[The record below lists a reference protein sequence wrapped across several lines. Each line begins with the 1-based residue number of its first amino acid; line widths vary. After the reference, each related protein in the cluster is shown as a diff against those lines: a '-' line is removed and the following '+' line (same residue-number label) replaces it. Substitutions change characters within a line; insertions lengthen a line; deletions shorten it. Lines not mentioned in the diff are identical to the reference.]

1 MAIHTLKKLLLLT
14 FLFSGAGLMLLGQ
27 NSTPAFVKDSLDIFI
42 NRELHHWKIPGVA
55 IAIVKDGKVVIAKG
69 YGQQSIDRKN
79 KVDGNTLFM
88 IASNTKAFTGTL
100 LSLLAYDKK
109 CSLDD
114 KIVKWIPEFVMK
126 DPRVTKE
133 LNITDVLCHR
143 TGMGT
148 WQGDFIFSAP
158 DLTKAQLFKK
168 FGMLTPLYDLR
179 SKYGY
184 SNFGYLIAGECIERI
199 SGESWEMNIKKR
211 IFNPLQMN
219 RSITLCSEM
228 SFQKNV
234 AAAHTVISDTLK
246 LIPYWESDGLA
257 PAGSISSSAF
267 DMSHWLICQLD
278 SGRYGGKQVIPFPVI
293 LKTREPESI
302 IGHSWFPFN
311 RTHYNLYGLGWQLT
325 DYEGREI
332 VSHTGEISGFASSV
346 TLLPEEKLG
355 VVILT
360 NTDQNYFHEA
370 LKWMIV
376 DAYLN
381 LPYRN
386 YSNFFF
392 EDLKTDS
399 ERKQFRYN
407 AQRDTIALH
416 NKPLTDL
423 KNFEG
428 HYINPVYGYLDIRN
442 TYENLTMTFEHHPDL
457 SGKLEC
463 LGGNRFLC
471 TYSDPAFGIKVISFK
486 IENDRVK
493 SMKLRVA
500 DFVDFTEYEFVKEL

>member
-1 MAIHTLKKLLLLT
+1 MKKLLLLPFMLAGT
-14 FLFSGAGLMLLGQ
+14 VFMLSGQ
-27 NSTPAFVKDSLDIFI
+27 DTTPAFIKDSLDIII
-42 NRELHHWKIPGVA
+42 NRELLHWKIPGAA
-55 IAIVKDGKVVIAKG
+55 IAIVKEGKAVIVKG
-69 YGQQSIDRKN
+69 YGKKSQSSND
-79 KVDGNTLFM
+79 KVDENTLFM

-100 LSLLAYDKK
+100 LSWLQYDKK

-114 KIVKWIPEFVMK
+114 KIVKWLPDFIMK
-126 DPRVTKE
+126 DPLIARD
-133 LNITDVLCHR
+133 LNITDVLCHH

-158 DLTKAQLFKK
+158 DLTKALLFEK
-168 FGMLTPLYDLR
+168 FGMLTPLNGLR

-199 SGESWEMNIKKR
+199 SGESWETNIKKR
-211 IFNPLQMN
+211 IFDPLQMD
-219 RSITLCSEM
+219 RSITFCSEIPL
-228 SFQKNV
+228 QKNI
-234 AAAHTVISDTLK
+234 AAPHTVISDTLK
-246 LIPYWESDGLA
+246 LISYWEADGLA
-257 PAGSISSSAF
+257 PAGSISSSAA

-293 LKTREPESI
+293 LETREPKSI

-311 RTHYNLYGLGWQLT
+311 RTHYSLYGLGWQLT

-332 VSHTGEISGFASSV
+332 VSHTGEINGFVSSV

-355 VVILT
+355 VVVLT
-360 NTDQNYFHEA
+360 NTDQNYFHES
-370 LKWMIV
+370 LKWMIL

-399 ERKQFRYN
+399 QRRLARLK
-407 AQRDTIALH
+407 AQKDTVAMH
-416 NKPLTDL
+416 KEPLVDL
-423 KNFEG
+423 KNFTG
-428 HYINPVYGYLDIRN
+428 HYINPIYGYLDILRTN
-442 TYENLTMTFEHHPDL
+442 EYLTMTFEHHPDL
-457 SGKLEC
+457 SGRLEC
-463 LGGNRFLC
+463 LGGSRFLC
-471 TYSDPAFGIKVISFK
+471 TYSDPVYGIKVLSFK
-486 IENDRVK
+486 IESSKVK

-500 DFVDFTEYEFVKEL
+500 DFVEPNEYEFVKQ

>member
-1 MAIHTLKKLLLLT
+1 MKKLILLAI
-14 FLFSGAGLMLLGQ
+14 LFSSTGLVLFGQ
-27 NSTPAFVKDSLDIFI
+27 DSTPAFIKDSLDIFI
-42 NRELHHWKIPGVA
+42 NREIQHWKIPGVA
-55 IAIVKDGKVVIAKG
+55 IAIVKDGKVVITKG
-69 YGQQSIDRKN
+69 YGQQSITRKD
-79 KVDGNTLFM
+79 KVDENTLFM
-88 IASNTKAFTGTL
+88 IGSNTKAFTSTL
-100 LSLLAYDKK
+100 LSWLQYDKK

-114 KIVKWIPEFVMK
+114 KIIKWLPDFIMK
-126 DPRVTKE
+126 DPWATKE
-133 LNITDVLCHR
+133 LNITDVLCHH

-158 DLTKAQLFKK
+158 DLSKAQLFDR
-168 FGMLTPLYDLR
+168 FGMLTPLYGLR

-199 SGESWEMNIKKR
+199 SGESWESNIKNR

-219 RSITLCSEM
+219 RSIALCAEM
-228 SFQKNV
+228 PLQQNIS
-234 AAAHTVISDTLK
+234 AAHTLISDTLK
-246 LIPYWESDGLA
+246 LIPYWKTDGLA
-257 PAGSISSSAF
+257 PAGSVSSSVS

-293 LKTREPESI
+293 QETRNPNSI

-311 RTHYNLYGLGWQLT
+311 RTHYSLYGLGWDLM

-332 VSHTGEISGFASSV
+332 ISHTGEISGFVTSV

-355 VVILT
+355 VIVLT
-360 NTDQNYFHEA
+360 NTDQNYFHES

-392 EDLKTDS
+392 EDLETDS
-399 ERKQFRYN
+399 ERRLSRYK
-407 AQRDTIALH
+407 AQKDTIAMH

-423 KNFEG
+423 KSFAG
-428 HYINPVYGYLDIRN
+428 HYINPVYGYIDILS
-442 TYENLTMTFEHHPDL
+442 TIEYLTMTFEHHPDL
-457 SGKLEC
+457 CGKLEC

-471 TYSDPAFGIKVISFK
+471 TYSDPIYGIKVISFK
-486 IENDRVK
+486 IENDKVK

-500 DFVDFTEYEFVKEL
+500 DFVDFTEYEFVKQ